1 MKKNFTLLFIALSMN
16 ACSTTVTGPV
26 TGNKY
31 NLDVGCTEDMQS
43 YREQRKDIIDD
54 MEREKMDKLGCPNV
68 D

>member
-1 MKKNFTLLFIALSMN
+1 MKKNLTLLFIALSMN

-43 YREQRKDIIDD
+43 YREQRKSIIVD
-54 MEREKMDKLGCPNV
+54 MERDKINKLDCPNV
-68 D
+68 K